1 MYYNNYTYTNYSQY
15 NNDTNLIF
23 VNGLE
28 DDRGYR
34 IRQQQTVLLVDSTQ
48 SRIYLKSTDNLGIE
62 KMKTYSIAEVEN
74 KKEKDVET
82 RLDNI
87 ETNINKIMETIANN
101 KGIEYSSG
109 SSDIVSVLFSTI
121 VKVGASCRVISNAKA
136 IMVEISETN
145 GYMYNANL
153 MIKRV

>member
-28 DDRGYR
+28 GARGYR
-34 IRQQQTVLLVDSTQ
+34 IRPQQTVLLVDSTQ

-62 KMKTYSIAEVEN
+62 TRKTYSIAGVE
-74 KKEKDVET
+74 KKEETDVET

-87 ETNINKIMETIANN
+87 ETNINKIMETIEYV
-101 KGIEYSSG
+101 KGIKYVCSEKRREETACGLLSS
-109 SSDIVSVLFSTI
+109 
-121 VKVGASCRVISNAKA
+121 
-136 IMVEISETN
+136 
-145 GYMYNANL
+145 
-153 MIKRV
+153 